1 MKTYPKQMHQFPKDK
16 FKNPDGPMWA
26 WVYNGINDP
35 VEPYANYIIEECYR
49 PEDGRPHKGGLYL
62 LVIENQQYQS
72 NDLADLE
79 PRLFAWME
87 NEGVEPKQP
96 ERFELALQPEPHV
109 WDTKRKQVVFTINA
123 PYAQMICLERPN
135 AGFSGLVDW
144 MNALDEEAL
153 RSEGIE

>member
-1 MKTYPKQMHQFPKDK
+1 MTTYPKQMHQFPQDHY
-16 FKNPDGPMWA
+16 KNPDGPLTA
-26 WVYNGINDP
+26 WVYNGITDP
-35 VEPYANYIIEECYR
+35 VEPYANYIIEETD
-49 PEDGRPHKGGLYL
+49 DGKYM
-62 LVIENQQYQS
+62 LVLENDS
-72 NDLADLE
+72 FIADKLADLE

-87 NEGVEPKQP
+87 NEGVEPKKS

-135 AGFSGLVDW
+135 TGFTALVDW

-153 RSEGIE
+153 ASEGIE